1 MAGSNANAANYPDG
15 QAVWESVQS
24 LNAVSSGHCNMVYH
38 AAGWLEAGLT
48 ASFEKVI
55 MDCEVIQQQI
65 YLNQPLDASEDALAF
80 EAMKEVGPGSHF
92 FAADHTQRR
101 FKDAFYSPFLSDW
114 RNFETWEEAGGLRI
128 EQKANA
134 VLKSILAEYT
144 PPPLRIDSRRAGR
157 VHGKTPRRGRGTNR
171 FLGFIGENIPWQKKC
186 RIRPESSLLVVA
198 WLVRRSSFT

>member
-80 EAMKEVGPGSHF
+80 EAMKEVGP
-92 FAADHTQRR
+92 
-101 FKDAFYSPFLSDW
+101 
-114 RNFETWEEAGGLRI
+114 EAI
-128 EQKANA
+128 
-134 VLKSILAEYT
+134 
-144 PPPLRIDSRRAGR
+144 
-157 VHGKTPRRGRGTNR
+157 
-171 FLGFIGENIPWQKKC
+171 
-186 RIRPESSLLVVA
+186 SLLPIIPSVVSRMRFTA
-198 WLVRRSSFT
+198 PSFRTGVI